1 MESAPLVL
9 LSNKPEGIVNIIHI
23 LKVANCIK
31 KEDTTKKVDQADQV
45 QVSKHLK
52 SLILPV
58 GFI

>member
-31 KEDTTKKVDQADQV
+31 KERTQQRK
-45 QVSKHLK
+45 
-52 SLILPV
+52 
-58 GFI
+58 